1 MQENELIEQC
11 EQELAPQFKK
21 LEEVAYR
28 NQCKVMEAFQKNK
41 IALRHFAPST
51 GYGYGDEGRDTL
63 GMLFADVFGTEAGLE
78 RRGV

>member
-41 IALRHFAPST
+41 IALQKHKLQANN
-51 GYGYGDEGRDTL
+51 
-63 GMLFADVFGTEAGLE
+63 LE
-78 RRGV
+78 ETNILL